1 MLTSPI
7 MRWYSLFIGL
17 VSMPAPTISD
27 FFGANAQTLTA
38 STSVTASAADPVL
51 VLRYSDFTAQAW
63 NALVAGDQTDPEKW
77 LTAIARRIYDFS
89 VANTDELANVVITA
103 PILGLESRNNALKR
117 RFSYGLD
124 IYQDDSGSSAP
135 DPDLV

>member
-1 MLTSPI
+1 
-7 MRWYSLFIGL
+7 
-17 VSMPAPTISD
+17 MPAPTISN
-27 FFGANAQTLTA
+27 FFGANAQTLTV

-51 VLRYSDFTAQAW
+51 VIRYSDFTAQEW

-77 LTAIARRIYDFS
+77 LAAITRKIYDWTI
-89 VANTDELANVVITA
+89 ANTDDLPNVAITE
-103 PILGLESRNNALKR
+103 PILGLESRNNTLKR

-124 IYQDDSGSSAP
+124 IYQNDTGSSAP

>member
-1 MLTSPI
+1 MPI
-7 MRWYSLFIGL
+7 
-17 VSMPAPTISD
+17 PTIAN

-38 STSVTASAADPVL
+38 TTSVTASAIDPVL
-51 VLRYSDFTAQAW
+51 VIKHSDFTAQAW
-63 NALVAGDQTDPEKW
+63 NSLVAGDETDPEKW
-77 LTAIARRIYDFS
+77 ITAIARKIYDFS
-89 VANTDELANVVITA
+89 VANTDDLANVVITN
-103 PILGLESRNNALKR
+103 PILGLESRNSLLKR